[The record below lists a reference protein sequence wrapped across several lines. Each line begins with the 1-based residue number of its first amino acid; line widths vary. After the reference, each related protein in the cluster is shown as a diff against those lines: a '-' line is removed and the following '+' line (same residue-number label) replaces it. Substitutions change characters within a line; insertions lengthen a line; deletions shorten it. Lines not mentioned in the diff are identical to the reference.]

1 MQRQAKYDPLEA
13 HLKSVGFERIRMTFD
28 EIEQVIGSNLPDSAR
43 KHRAWW
49 SNNPSNSV
57 ITYAWLAAGYKTEGV
72 SIEHEFLTFR
82 KGASVRGPIRSKPE
96 SKAARA
102 HPVLGCMSGTVTIS
116 PGTDLTK
123 PSLPEWEAMTMEQDI
138 CHE

>member
-82 KGASVRGPIRSKPE
+82 KGAPVRGPIRSKPE
-96 SKAARA
+96 GKVAKA
-102 HPVLGCMSGTVTIS
+102 HPVLACMRGTATIS
-116 PGTDLTK
+116 TGTDLTE
-123 PSLPEWEAMTMEQDI
+123 PSLPEWEAMTMDQGI

>member
-1 MQRQAKYDPLEA
+1 MQRQAKYYPLEA
-13 HLKSVGFERIRMTFD
+13 HLKSIGFERIRMTFD
-28 EIEQVIGSNLPDSAR
+28 EIEQVIGSRLPASAR

-57 ITYAWLAAGYKTEGV
+57 ITHAWLGAGYKTEGV

-82 KGASVRGPIRSKPE
+82 KGASGRGPVHSKPE
-96 SKAARA
+96 SRAERA

-116 PGTDLTK
+116 AGTDLTK
-123 PSLPEWEAMTMEQDI
+123 PSLPEWEAMTMEQGI
-138 CHE
+138 SHE